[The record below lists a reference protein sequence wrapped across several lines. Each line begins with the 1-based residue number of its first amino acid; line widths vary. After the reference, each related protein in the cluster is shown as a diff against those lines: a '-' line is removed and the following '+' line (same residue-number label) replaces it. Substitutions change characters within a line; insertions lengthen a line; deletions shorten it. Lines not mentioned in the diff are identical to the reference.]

1 MPLPPGR
8 KAGRRHEAPSQD
20 TGLIA
25 LVSSER
31 FGALLRKE
39 KDGASPPSC
48 FFGGIRRMPSFSVL
62 WNEGFLFKADGTA
75 PRGVARP
82 TVTASIL
89 KRIPFFHSG
98 LSTKNRAAKKS
109 CGTKLKDQ
117 S

>member
-1 MPLPPGR
+1 MGPVR
-8 KAGRRHEAPSQD
+8 QA
-20 TGLIA
+20 
-25 LVSSER
+25 V
-31 FGALLRKE
+31 
-39 KDGASPPSC
+39 
-48 FFGGIRRMPSFSVL
+48 FGGIRRMPSFSVL